1 MDKVIEFFNSIWNL
15 KADQITI
22 ISLLIT
28 LFIFVMGKFSEN
40 RIKEAVGLTGIQK
53 SSRYVRSGIPHA

>member
-40 RIKEAVGLTGIQK
+40 RIKKFEI
-53 SSRYVRSGIPHA
+53 